1 MAINFATSAADT
13 FTNTHH
19 SVALKYVGGA
29 VALQPNGGVQLL
41 GSFSDSRE
49 PYNGVIE
56 GFNGSEPLDV
66 ILERMA
72 DLLPPPNTTFFV
84 EVFSNNPVDYSAS
97 PAAVFVDLE
106 QPVQQGGF
114 AQGDVLTDISEI
126 IGTPFNDVI
135 RGSNTSD
142 YPPDNIPFTTA
153 GNPNPPPDTITINNP
168 GNNTLNGGAGSDVL
182 EGRGGA
188 DVLNGGLGFDFASYE
203 SSPGAV
209 TVRLPGT
216 GGADTQTATASGADA
231 TGDSFISIEGL
242 IGSGFDDSLTGNS
255 GNNILAG
262 GLGNDTLDGKGGIDT
277 ADYSL
282 DHFFDPTFRA
292 ANKIIAT
299 LGASGSNGNVQ
310 EFEAVGD
317 IHTLTVTFVQISS
330 DTLIS
335 IENITGTSGN
345 DVLTGNEQDNVLDGR
360 AGDDVLDG
368 GLGNDTLIGGPD
380 NDTVSYAS
388 HNDLPTLFTEHD
400 FISLGLNG
408 ADGSYARAT
417 FLPFQVVEADVLR
430 GIENVIGS
438 NHSETITGNEKDN
451 TLDGGLGDDIIIG
464 GGGNDT
470 VSYASH
476 NLIATSPL
484 GEQATISL
492 GLNGADG
499 SYSRGGNV
507 FTGTGIHF
515 QVFETDT
522 LRGIANVV
530 GSSHDETITGNEQ
543 DNIID
548 GGLGNDTLIG
558 GGGNDTVSYQSHNDV
573 PAVGNETT
581 VINLLGGDGSYI
593 RERTTPTGLQDLE
606 VDVLRGFTN
615 VIGSN
620 HDEFIQGNEQDN
632 VLDGGDGND
641 FITGGLGNDILIGGR
656 GNDTVNYSDFGRQLV
671 PGEVD
676 TISLGVNGADGS
688 YTRMGTQVL
697 ETDVLR
703 GFENIIGGPASET
716 INGNEQANVLVTGGG
731 SDIINGGGGNDSY
744 DFSRFGPASNG
755 TSSRLFDSSGT
766 DKILIGSFDRIQG
779 AARSGNNL
787 VLKIFVPL
795 IVDNFSG
802 TEFITVVN
810 HFAGNPIESIVDA
823 SGNSLVLGTG
833 LIGGNLPG
841 IISGTDGND
850 DMDGEG
856 GDDLLFGNGGND
868 TLLGG
873 AGNDHLFGGAGNDVL
888 DGGAGDD
895 VLDGGPGNDR
905 LIGGAGNDV
914 FVIAP
919 QSAAAAGSDQAG
931 KPANPPAP
939 KGPAANHTIIEDFT
953 VGEDRID
960 LTAFHTSFGA
970 MTGSGAGPVSLRTE
984 GHDSVLSFD
993 NGEVRIQ
1000 GVSRLDAGDFIFSTS
1015 ASPASAPDNL
1025 ALLGNYMAAAFP
1037 TALPASAVSA
1047 SDLGPSSS
1055 PPMLAQSQH
1064 T

>member
-1 MAINFATSAADT
+1 
-13 FTNTHH
+13 
-19 SVALKYVGGA
+19 
-29 VALQPNGGVQLL
+29 
-41 GSFSDSRE
+41 
-49 PYNGVIE
+49 
-56 GFNGSEPLDV
+56 
-66 ILERMA
+66 MA
-72 DLLPPPNTTFFV
+72 DLLPPPNATFFF

-97 PAAVFVDLE
+97 TSAVFVDLE
-106 QPVQQGGF
+106 QSVQQGGF

-142 YPPDNIPFTTA
+142 YPPDNFPFTTA
-153 GNPNPPPDTITINNP
+153 GNPNPDPDTITINNP

-188 DVLNGGLGFDFASYE
+188 DVLNGGPGFDFASYE
-203 SSPGAV
+203 SSPGPV
-209 TVRLPGT
+209 TVRLPGV
-216 GGADTQTATASGADA
+216 GGADTQSAVASGADA
-231 TGDSFISIEGL
+231 TGDTFISIEGL
-242 IGSGFDDSLTGNS
+242 IGSAFDDSLTGNS
-255 GNNILAG
+255 LNNILVG
-262 GLGNDTLDGKGGIDT
+262 GLGNDTLNGKGGIDT

-299 LGASGSNGNVQ
+299 LGANGANGNVQ
-310 EFEAVGD
+310 EFQAVGD
-317 IHTLTVTFVQISS
+317 IHTLTVTFTQIST

-335 IENITGTSGN
+335 IENVTGTAGN
-345 DVLTGNEQDNVLDGR
+345 DILTGNELDNVLDGR
-360 AGDDVLDG
+360 DGDDVLDG
-368 GLGNDTLIGGPD
+368 GLGNDTLIGGPG

-388 HNDLPTLFTEHD
+388 HDDLSSLFTEHD

-417 FLPFQVVEADVLR
+417 LLPFQVVEADVLR

-438 NHSETITGNEKDN
+438 NHSETINGNEKDN
-451 TLDGGLGDDIIIG
+451 ILDGGLGDDTIIG
-464 GGGNDT
+464 GGGSDT

-476 NLIATSPL
+476 NLIASSPL

-492 GLNGADG
+492 GINGADG
-499 SYSRGGNV
+499 SYTRSGFV
-507 FTGTGIHF
+507 FTGGGVQS
-515 QVFETDT
+515 QVFESDV
-522 LRGIANVV
+522 LRGIANVI
-530 GSSHDETITGNEQ
+530 GSSHDETITGNEK

-558 GGGNDTVSYQSHNDV
+558 GGGNDTASYESHNDI
-573 PAVGNETT
+573 PTAGNESTF
-581 VINLLGGDGSYI
+581 ISLGLSGSDGQYI
-593 RERTTPTGLQDLE
+593 RRRTTPSGSQVVE

-615 VIGSN
+615 ITGSN
-620 HDEFIQGNEQDN
+620 RDEQIAGNEQDN
-632 VLDGGDGND
+632 IIDGGDGND
-641 FITGGLGNDILIGGR
+641 EITGGLGNDILIGGR
-656 GNDTVNYSDFGRQLV
+656 GIDTVVYSDPRPAPA

-688 YTRMGTQVL
+688 YTRISGTQVF
-697 ETDVLR
+697 EADVLR
-703 GFENIIGGPASET
+703 GFENVVGGRPNEI

-731 SDIINGGGGNDSY
+731 SDVINGGGGNDSY
-744 DFSRFGPASNG
+744 DFSFFGPASNG

-766 DKILIGSFDRIQG
+766 DKLLIGSFDRIQG

-802 TEFITVVN
+802 TEFITIVN

-841 IISGTDGND
+841 IIAGTEGND
-850 DMDGEG
+850 EMDGQG

-868 TLLGG
+868 RMLGG
-873 AGNDHLFGGAGNDVL
+873 AGNDRLSGGAGNDVL

-905 LIGGAGNDV
+905 LIGGAGKDV

-919 QSAAAAGSDQAG
+919 QSAAAAGSDHAG

-939 KGPAANHTIIEDFT
+939 KGPAADHTIIEDFT

-960 LTAFHTSFGA
+960 LTAFHTSFAA

-1000 GVSRLDAGDFIFSTS
+1000 GVSRLDAGDFIFSVS
-1015 ASPASAPDNL
+1015 ASPASAPDKL

-1037 TALPASAVSA
+1037 TALPASSVSA

-1055 PPMLAQSQH
+1055 PPMLAQPQH

>member
-41 GSFSDSRE
+41 GTFSDPRE

-153 GNPNPPPDTITINNP
+153 GNPNPPPDTNNP

-216 GGADTQTATASGADA
+216 GGADTQTATATGADA

-242 IGSGFDDSLTGNS
+242 IGSAFDDSLTGNS
-255 GNNILAG
+255 LNNILAG
-262 GLGNDTLDGKGGIDT
+262 GLGNDILDGKGGIDT

-317 IHTLTVTFVQISS
+317 IHTLTVTFTQISS

-368 GLGNDTLIGGPD
+368 GLGNDTLIGGPG
-380 NDTVSYAS
+380 NDIVSYAS
-388 HNDLPTLFTEHD
+388 HNDLPSLFTEHD
-400 FISLGLNG
+400 LISLGLNG

-438 NHSETITGNEKDN
+438 NHSETINGNEKDN

-464 GGGNDT
+464 GGGSDT
-470 VSYASH
+470 VRYASH
-476 NLIATSPL
+476 TLIATSPL

-492 GLNGADG
+492 
-499 SYSRGGNV
+499 
-507 FTGTGIHF
+507 
-515 QVFETDT
+515 
-522 LRGIANVV
+522 
-530 GSSHDETITGNEQ
+530 
-543 DNIID
+543 
-548 GGLGNDTLIG
+548 
-558 GGGNDTVSYQSHNDV
+558 
-573 PAVGNETT
+573 
-581 VINLLGGDGSYI
+581 
-593 RERTTPTGLQDLE
+593 
-606 VDVLRGFTN
+606 
-615 VIGSN
+615 
-620 HDEFIQGNEQDN
+620 
-632 VLDGGDGND
+632 
-641 FITGGLGNDILIGGR
+641 
-656 GNDTVNYSDFGRQLV
+656 
-671 PGEVD
+671 
-676 TISLGVNGADGS
+676 
-688 YTRMGTQVL
+688 
-697 ETDVLR
+697 
-703 GFENIIGGPASET
+703 
-716 INGNEQANVLVTGGG
+716 
-731 SDIINGGGGNDSY
+731 
-744 DFSRFGPASNG
+744 
-755 TSSRLFDSSGT
+755 
-766 DKILIGSFDRIQG
+766 
-779 AARSGNNL
+779 
-787 VLKIFVPL
+787 
-795 IVDNFSG
+795 
-802 TEFITVVN
+802 
-810 HFAGNPIESIVDA
+810 AGN
-823 SGNSLVLGTG
+823 
-833 LIGGNLPG
+833 
-841 IISGTDGND
+841 
-850 DMDGEG
+850 
-856 GDDLLFGNGGND
+856 
-868 TLLGG
+868 
-873 AGNDHLFGGAGNDVL
+873 
-888 DGGAGDD
+888 
-895 VLDGGPGNDR
+895 
-905 LIGGAGNDV
+905 
-914 FVIAP
+914 
-919 QSAAAAGSDQAG
+919 
-931 KPANPPAP
+931 
-939 KGPAANHTIIEDFT
+939 
-953 VGEDRID
+953 
-960 LTAFHTSFGA
+960 
-970 MTGSGAGPVSLRTE
+970 
-984 GHDSVLSFD
+984 
-993 NGEVRIQ
+993 
-1000 GVSRLDAGDFIFSTS
+1000 
-1015 ASPASAPDNL
+1015 
-1025 ALLGNYMAAAFP
+1025 
-1037 TALPASAVSA
+1037 
-1047 SDLGPSSS
+1047 
-1055 PPMLAQSQH
+1055 
-1064 T
+1064 